1 MSKNK
6 FPIFWQEHGIHAIIM
21 QIEPTGERLLNM
33 RDGKPYFGN
42 GKLFINIDGVVN
54 EILEAEFKD
63 DADNII
69 KQDDLN
75 LDTDVRIAAIIINDG
90 KVLLFHRI
98 KQSKEYYVFPGGHR
112 RVKETDL
119 ETLIREVDE
128 ETGLTIRADQAELF
142 MELKKEGFGIEK
154 YFLVKGDIDFANLKA
169 VNPDEQPGEG
179 NTSTWMN
186 IKEAA
191 AKDNVFPKE
200 VINKLTSL

>member
-1 MSKNK
+1 MT
-6 FPIFWQEHGIHAIIM
+6 PIHHYEHDIHTIITKVK
-21 QIEPTGERLLNM
+21 PTEFKLFNM
-33 RDGKPYFGN
+33 RDGKPYFSN

-128 ETGLTIRADQAELF
+128 ETGLTIRA
-142 MELKKEGFGIEK
+142 
-154 YFLVKGDIDFANLKA
+154 
-169 VNPDEQPGEG
+169 
-179 NTSTWMN
+179 
-186 IKEAA
+186 
-191 AKDNVFPKE
+191 
-200 VINKLTSL
+200 